1 MKKIMISTLIV
12 FLIAITAGNV
22 RAETAA
28 EKSGTAAEAAADA
41 GLKSFAQV
49 TPSAE
54 LIPDPSKVTF
64 EKFDCPEGKFSAEI
78 PAGWSQHESFPYGID
93 DTVSGVML
101 EGPQNPEGAP
111 MTMAVLHYAGTGKIE
126 GAQEYM
132 KRVLAN
138 PTRTSPDQDITFT
151 DIVVAGIKGTT
162 FTFKKFHLVILP
174 FDAPPMEE
182 GVMYEMKPPSR
193 RVEMTVRYI
202 VIPAKPGFYS
212 FMYEAPDDMY
222 KDFSPVFDK
231 VVNSFVL
238 QEKK

>member
-1 MKKIMISTLIV
+1 MKKKILCIGIIV
-12 FLIAITAGNV
+12 LVAATAWSV

-28 EKSGTAAEAAADA
+28 EKSGTAAEAPADA
-41 GLKSFAQV
+41 GLKSFAKS
-49 TPSAE
+49 TNLDE

-78 PAGWSQHESFPYGID
+78 PAGWSHRESFPYGID
-93 DTVSGVML
+93 DTVNGVML
-101 EGPQNPEGAP
+101 EGPENPEWAP

-126 GAQEYM
+126 GAKEYM
-132 KRVLAN
+132 QRVLAN

-151 DIVVAGIKGTT
+151 DIEVAGIKGTT

-182 GVMYEMKPPSR
+182 GVMYDMKPPSR
-193 RVEMTVRYI
+193 RVEMTVRYV

-212 FMYEAPDDMY
+212 FMYEAPDDLY
-222 KDFSPVFDK
+222 KDFTGVFDT
-231 VVNSFVL
+231 VVKSFVL
-238 QEKK
+238 QEK